1 MRVAVAG
8 CDIPVPGESRIMHV
22 TISAGVASG
31 VLASSNDA
39 HLLMRNADIALSRAK
54 RNGRN
59 TVSTQDEAC

>member
-1 MRVAVAG
+1 
-8 CDIPVPGESRIMHV
+8 MHV

-59 TVSTQDEAC
+59 TVSTQDETC